1 MTPVHVDISNVAT
14 WFLSVNTQDEYTWA
28 TDFPSMASPWPYAIY
43 NWQEPRS
50 INKGGIILKSPIA
63 GMGYEA
69 LVVQGEVEQE
79 HFLSGIYIDEMPVM
93 IYKFTGQKYK
103 LPPGA
108 ASAYQERVVDYAI
121 TNDLMCRWLQLIIL
135 RTGREIVGGAMW
147 LQFLDTSGRFIG
159 DTDSAAMLIAGKGIL
174 TDNNASVVLY
184 PLMFALSLMHCRNV
198 EVRDRPVS
206 RQQRRMAERTGK
218 PVITYKEL
226 AIDAFRKQV
235 RYESEQSGDNQIKRA
250 LHICR
255 GHFAT
260 YGEHNPLF
268 GRLTGTFWRP
278 MHVRGNKDAGE
289 VHKTYKVKGEK

>member
-14 WFLSVNTQDEYTWA
+14 WFYEDSAQSTYDIA
-28 TDFPSMASPWPYAIY
+28 IDFPSVLCPWEHAIFTFQDPPRINMGGKLEKRTPPFLPLSVEVRTGEAGNEDKRAYAERFGEWLTEAVYFQTLELLVTYRGVQQTNQFMLMALDAEGRSGRNVVKAPPRNDGDIVDSYFYPVFYAI
-43 NWQEPRS
+43 
-50 INKGGIILKSPIA
+50 
-63 GMGYEA
+63 
-69 LVVQGEVEQE
+69 
-79 HFLSGIYIDEMPVM
+79 
-93 IYKFTGQKYK
+93 
-103 LPPGA
+103 
-108 ASAYQERVVDYAI
+108 
-121 TNDLMCRWLQLIIL
+121 
-135 RTGREIVGGAMW
+135 
-147 LQFLDTSGRFIG
+147 
-159 DTDSAAMLIAGKGIL
+159 
-174 TDNNASVVLY
+174 
-184 PLMFALSLMHCRNV
+184 SLLHCRNV

-218 PVITYKEL
+218 PAITYKEL
-226 AIDAFRKQV
+226 VIDAFRKQV
-235 RYESEQSGDNQIKRA
+235 RYESGQSGDNQIKRA